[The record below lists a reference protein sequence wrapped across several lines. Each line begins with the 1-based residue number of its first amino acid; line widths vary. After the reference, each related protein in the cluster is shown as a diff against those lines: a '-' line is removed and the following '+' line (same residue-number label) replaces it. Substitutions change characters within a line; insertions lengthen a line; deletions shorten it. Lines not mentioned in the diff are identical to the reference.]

1 METLL
6 RWEPY
11 RRKGLLRVASI
22 DTARYFLS
30 NLIYGIITLNNT
42 GHSGNTIY
50 RTDNGNSSCD
60 KYFTE
65 MRYNLTDEVDLIMC
79 LVKRNSNE

>member
-1 METLL
+1 MGSLPAKRIITSCVNWRSSL
-6 RWEPY
+6 
-11 RRKGLLRVASI
+11 
-22 DTARYFLS
+22 FLS
-30 NLIYGIITLNNT
+30 YLIYGIITLNNT

-79 LVKRNSNE
+79 LLKRNSNE